1 MQSYEIIKT
10 CFTSNSPK
18 ALATE
23 LGISQSLIYKWSQP
37 TGENQS
43 GSKNPLD
50 RVCALNKA
58 AGDNQLIKWLAA
70 QADGYFVPN
79 NVIAPQLDALNPA
92 THEMVSQFASLLGAI
107 AQAGIDERITPEEA
121 ADIRQR
127 WDTLKS
133 FADGFVNACERGDFD
148 TMKEIE
154 QEWEQSR

>member
-1 MQSYEIIKT
+1 VQSHEIIKT
-10 CFTSNSPK
+10 CFTNHSPK
-18 ALATE
+18 ALAAE

-37 TGENQS
+37 VGENQS

-50 RVCALNKA
+50 RVCALNQA
-58 AGDNQLIKWLAA
+58 TDDNQLIKWLAA

-79 NVIAPQLDALNPA
+79 NVINPQIDALNPA

-107 AQAGIDERITPEEA
+107 AHAGLDERITSEEA

-127 WDTLKS
+127 WDMLKS

-148 TMKEIE
+148 KMKEIE
-154 QEWEQSR
+154 QQWQHSG

>member
-1 MQSYEIIKT
+1 MQSHEIIKT
-10 CFTSNSPK
+10 CFANSSPK
-18 ALATE
+18 ALAAE

-37 TGENQS
+37 VGESQS

-50 RVCALNKA
+50 RVCALNQA
-58 AGDNQLIKWLAA
+58 CSDNQLIKWLAA

-79 NVIAPQLDALNPA
+79 KVVHSELDALNPA

-107 AQAGIDERITPEEA
+107 AHAGLDERITREEA

-148 TMKEIE
+148 KMKEIE
-154 QEWEQSR
+154 KQWQQSS